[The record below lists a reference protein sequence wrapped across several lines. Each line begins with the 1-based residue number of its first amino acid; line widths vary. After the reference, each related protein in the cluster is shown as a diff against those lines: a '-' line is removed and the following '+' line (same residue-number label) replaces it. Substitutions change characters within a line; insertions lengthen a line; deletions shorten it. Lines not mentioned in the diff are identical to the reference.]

1 MYAILVGGGKV
12 GRQLA
17 TELVADGIIVAVI
30 EKDNNKCEQIASSL
44 NTLVINGDGA
54 DFSVLESAGANKAD
68 FAIAVTGSDE
78 VNFVV
83 CQLAKI
89 TFKVKI
95 ALARIN
101 DPRNESI
108 FNKLGI
114 DFTFTTTNIIAKM
127 MHETIQCKECGL
139 PYVIPEFINRR
150 SKFEIIRFVIRD
162 QSPANHQSFRDLPLP
177 EGTLAIA
184 LSRDGETMIPSGK
197 IVLKTNDIVYFTLR
211 KDLHGSLRKVILGAE
226 E

>member
-1 MYAILVGGGKV
+1 MYAVLIGGGKV

-17 TELVADGIIVAVI
+17 TELVADGIIVAII
-30 EKDNNKCEQIASSL
+30 EKDSAKCEQIASSL

-127 MHETIQCKECGL
+127 MHETIQCKECGF
-139 PYVIPEFINRR
+139 PYVIPEFLNRR
-150 SKFEIIRFVIRD
+150 SKFEIIRLIIREG
-162 QSPANHQSFRDLPLP
+162 SPSNRKCFSDIPLP

-184 LSRDGETMIPSGK
+184 LSREGDMMIPSGK
-197 IVLKTNDIVYFTLR
+197 IELKTNDIVYFTLR
-211 KDLHGSLRKVILGAE
+211 KEQHEALRKVILGTIA
-226 E
+226 